1 MPAKSVIIGVV
12 GIGAPR
18 DAIVGEAVAF
28 FAESDEPRAQPFA
41 DRNVDR
47 AAQAPHVVVSDGD
60 VGIAF
65 EVLRGLLG
73 GGVDRAAGG
82 IAAIERPLRAA
93 QNLAGVGVETGK
105 QRSAG
110 GADMAAVAGRAYAG
124 IPAPGR

>member
-47 AAQAPHVVVSDGD
+47 AAQAPHVVVSDRD

-65 EVLRGLLG
+65 EVLRGLLRSEEHTSELQSLMRNSYA
-73 GGVDRAAGG
+73 VFCLKTKKTQ
-82 IAAIERPLRAA
+82 P
-93 QNLAGVGVETGK
+93 K
-105 QRSAG
+105 QHG
-110 GADMAAVAGRAYAG
+110 
-124 IPAPGR
+124 

>member
-47 AAQAPHVVVSDGD
+47 AAQAPHVVVSDRD

-73 GGVDRAAGG
+73 DVVDRAAGG
-82 IAAIERPLRAA
+82 FAAIERPLRAG
-93 QNLAGVGVETGK
+93 QNLA
-105 QRSAG
+105 RSEEHTPELPSL
-110 GADMAAVAGRAYAG
+110 MHLSY
-124 IPAPGR
+124 